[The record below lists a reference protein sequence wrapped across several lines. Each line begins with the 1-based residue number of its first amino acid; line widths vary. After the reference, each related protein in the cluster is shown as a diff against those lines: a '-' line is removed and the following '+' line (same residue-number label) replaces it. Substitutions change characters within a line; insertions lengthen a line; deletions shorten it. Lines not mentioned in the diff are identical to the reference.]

1 MRQKKD
7 SRYSAPMKLTKTI
20 RSKKR
25 IVAEWICGL
34 LGFSYFLFYWENNVV
49 QTSRFVVESELLP
62 RAFDRFKIVQV
73 SDLHGKIFGLDS
85 RSLFDKIRSERPNI
99 IVITGDLIDERRF
112 DLEYARDVVRKLS
125 RIAPVFYVTGNH
137 EGNFVAGIKEQT
149 LDAIQQSGAT
159 MLDERSVE
167 LTFDSN
173 GALVFTPKEEGDSP
187 CLPDSILLA
196 GTPDPIEQKTN
207 YRIWVDERLAR
218 IPRCDEQ
225 FGVLLAH
232 RPDLI
237 DSYAKRRF
245 DLVFSGHAHGGQFR
259 VPFLLPNGLYAP
271 NQGFFPKYT
280 NGLYRKGR
288 TTEIVSRGLGPS
300 VIPTRIFNRPNLVVC
315 ELRVGNA

>member
-1 MRQKKD
+1 
-7 SRYSAPMKLTKTI
+7 MKLTKTV

-25 IVAEWICGL
+25 IVAEWLCGL
-34 LGFSYFLFYWENNVV
+34 VGFSYFLFYWENNVV
-49 QTSRFVVESELLP
+49 QTSRFVVESNLLP
-62 RAFDRFKIVQV
+62 REFDRFKIVQV

-85 RSLFDKIRSERPNI
+85 RSLFDKIRCERPSV

-149 LDAIQQSGAT
+149 LDAIQQSGAR
-159 MLDERSVE
+159 MLDEHSVE
-167 LTFDSN
+167 LTFDSK
-173 GALVFTPKEEGDSP
+173 GALVLTSKEADASP
-187 CLPDSILLA
+187 CLPNSILLA

-225 FGVLLAH
+225 FSVLLAH